1 MNKQCKAVSAHEAR
15 IQVIV
20 PCYNEQEVLE
30 ESSRQLD
37 ELLSRLISAG
47 KIASGSQIVF
57 IDDGSRDATWSLIE
71 QEARTR
77 ERVAGIKLSRNR
89 GHQNAVLAGIMVA
102 DADAVV
108 TIDADLQ
115 DDLNAIEE
123 MIDQYRCGYEIVYGV
138 RDNRSCDTLFKRN
151 TALLFYRTL
160 ALFGVDLVHNHADF
174 RLMSRRAV
182 EALREF
188 KEVNLYLRGI
198 VPLIGFPS
206 TSVKYAR
213 KERFAG
219 SSKYP
224 LRKMLTLAIDGITSF
239 STVPLR
245 MITIAGF
252 VVFLGTL
259 LISAWVLWVS
269 FFTNRAVPGWASTVL
284 PITMLGGLQI
294 LCLGIIGAYIG
305 KMYSEVKGRPRFFIE
320 QIAQHETVTV
330 SPPFERDRAEQPHL
344 GLRA

>member
-1 MNKQCKAVSAHEAR
+1 
-15 IQVIV
+15 
-20 PCYNEQEVLE
+20 
-30 ESSRQLD
+30 
-37 ELLSRLISAG
+37 
-47 KIASGSQIVF
+47 
-57 IDDGSRDATWSLIE
+57 
-71 QEARTR
+71 
-77 ERVAGIKLSRNR
+77 
-89 GHQNAVLAGIMVA
+89 
-102 DADAVV
+102 
-108 TIDADLQ
+108 
-115 DDLNAIEE
+115 
-123 MIDQYRCGYEIVYGV
+123 
-138 RDNRSCDTLFKRN
+138 
-151 TALLFYRTL
+151 LFYRAL

-206 TSVKYAR
+206 TCVKYAR

-219 SSKYP
+219 NSKYP
-224 LRKMLTLAIDGITSF
+224 LRKMLTLAMDGITSF
-239 STVPLR
+239 STVPLQ

-284 PITMLGGLQI
+284 PMTMLGGLQI

-305 KMYSEVKGRPRFFIE
+305 KIYSEVKCRPRFFIE
-320 QIAQHETVTV
+320 KIAQSETVAV
-330 SPPFERDRAEQPHL
+330 SPPFEGDRAEPPHL
-344 GLRA
+344 RLRA